1 MKKLLVVDDEESVRS
16 ALVESLS
23 AGFTVRTAAGG
34 REACAL
40 LDREAVDLVITDLRM
55 PEMDGLELI
64 THLRRD
70 HPGLP
75 VIVVSGHANAE
86 EEAIKV
92 GSVDCFAKPFSTEA
106 LRRRV
111 EEILA
116 ESVKGRVENIN
127 LASFLQLLA
136 VEHKSCTLRVESQG
150 RKGQLFCRGGHLVD
164 ATTGDLQGQDAAL
177 EIVTWE
183 NTDIEIFGFSRR
195 RETLQM
201 PLPQLLLEAM
211 RLKDESE
218 RNGGAEEA
226 GWEPEPAA
234 SLKTGPIRLAPN
246 RPAPF
251 DLAAALS
258 GAAEIAGRVAVL
270 VARTADGALLGTV
283 GEFDSSKL
291 AEMAGTGA
299 SLLRKERRVL
309 ADLALEDS
317 VEEMLITG
325 GGRYA
330 ILRPLAGAGDAFLLV
345 LLDREPAN
353 IALARLRLAKLAEEL
368 AQSLARGLE
377 H

>member
-1 MKKLLVVDDEESVRS
+1 MKKLLVVDDEEVVRS
-16 ALVESLS
+16 ALVESFGD
-23 AGFTVRTAAGG
+23 AFTVRTAAGG

-40 LDREAVDLVITDLRM
+40 LDRENVDLVITDLRM

-75 VIVVSGHANAE
+75 VIVVSGTANAE

-92 GSVDCFAKPFSTEA
+92 GSVDCFTKPFSTGA

-136 VEHKSCTLRVESQG
+136 VEHKSCTLRIESRG
-150 RKGQLFCRGGHLVD
+150 RKGQLFCRGGHVVD
-164 ATTGDLQGQDAAL
+164 ATTGSLEGQEAAL

-183 NTDIEIFGFSRR
+183 DTDIEIFGLSRR

-201 PLPQLLLEAM
+201 PLPHLLLEAM

-218 RNGGAEEA
+218 RNGAPA
-226 GWEPEPAA
+226 KTAKKPEPAA
-234 SLKTGPIRLAPN
+234 PPRSAV
-246 RPAPF
+246 RPATF
-251 DLAAALS
+251 DLAAALT
-258 GAAEIAGRVAVL
+258 GAAELAGRVAVL
-270 VARTADGALLGTV
+270 VARTQDGSLLGTV
-283 GEFDSSKL
+283 GEFDSSRL
-291 AEMAGTGA
+291 AEMARTGA
-299 SLLRKERRVL
+299 SLLRRERQVL
-309 ADLALEDS
+309 ADLALDDA
-317 VEEMLITG
+317 VEELLITS
-325 GGRYA
+325 GRYA
-330 ILRPLAGAGDAFLLV
+330 ILRPLAGTSDAFLLV

-368 AQSLARGLE
+368 AHRLARSLE
-377 H
+377 P

>member
-1 MKKLLVVDDEESVRS
+1 MKKLLVVDDEEAVRS

-23 AGFTVRTAAGG
+23 PGFTVRTAAGG

-75 VIVVSGHANAE
+75 VIVVSGHANAKD
-86 EEAIKV
+86 EAIKV
-92 GSVDCFAKPFSTEA
+92 GTVDCFTKPFSTEA
-106 LRRRV
+106 LRRRI
-111 EEILA
+111 EEILS

-136 VEHKSCTLRVESQG
+136 VEHKSCTLRVESHG

-164 ATTGDLQGQDAAL
+164 AMTGDLQGQAAAL

-183 NTDIEIFGFSRR
+183 DTDIEIFGFSRR
-195 RETLQM
+195 FETLQM

-218 RNGGAEEA
+218 RNGGGGTEA
-226 GWEPEPAA
+226 DWEPP
-234 SLKTGPIRLAPN
+234 SPFKTGPIR
-246 RPAPF
+246 PAPF
-251 DLAAALS
+251 DFAAALS
-258 GAAEIAGRVAVL
+258 GAAELAGRVAVL
-270 VARTADGALLGTV
+270 VARTQDGALLGTV

-291 AEMAGTGA
+291 AEMAQAGA
-299 SLLRKERRVL
+299 SLLRTKRQVL
-309 ADLALEDS
+309 ADLALGDA
-317 VEEMLITG
+317 VEELLITG

-330 ILRPLAGAGDAFLLV
+330 ILRPLVGAGDTFLLV
-345 LLDREPAN
+345 LLNREPAN
-353 IALARLRLAKLAEEL
+353 IALARLRLAKLAEDL
-368 AQSLARGLE
+368 AQRLARSLE
-377 H
+377 P